1 MSAELLT
8 AAKKV
13 VHRFEDMWTTKYDT
27 TVVPL
32 PEEVVVLKR
41 LVVKEEQLMEREADW
56 YQHQFDNAQ
65 REYHENMLR
74 GEE

>member
-13 VHRFEDMWTTKYDT
+13 ITARNSLGLMQAIN
-27 TVVPL
+27 L
-32 PEEVVVLKR
+32 LKSAVER
-41 LVVKEEQLMEREADW
+41 EEQLMEREADW